1 VDPAAAEQV
10 GEMVDPLLPGM
21 RVERPDHW
29 ASDTSGRL
37 WCTWDGQPPRA
48 ALFDGQRWT
57 VLSGWDVGGERE
69 VPVGRLQIELRAKGA
84 MLFLDFR
91 GRAYL
96 HDEAGW
102 AVAAGVPE
110 LIRQHPE
117 RVQKVAGEAPLEMS
131 GIQLLRDAKGRVWWT
146 FGSSAGVVEGQKAH
160 IWGPAD
166 LGIKPR
172 DGKWLGLCVIAPLG
186 ETGRMVV
193 GYTGAGAAVVDLVD
207 GKVVRVADAPVLA
220 PAQGKRR
227 EDRFVH
233 RCTQIDT
240 DWKAER
246 GRLSKRGSEDQ
257 VGEDSAA
264 QSRSALVLVALLG
277 FNPSCPSWISSVRI
291 CVNLWTVLFQR
302 ASDAHAEGAPFLD
315 DAPLADAPVLAPAQG
330 KRREDRFVHRCTQ
343 IDTDWK
349 AERGRL
355 SKRGSE
361 DQVGEDSAA
370 QSRSALVLVALLGF
384 NPSCPSWISSV
395 RICVNLWTVLFQR
408 ASDAHAEGAPFL
420 DDTPLAEAPDGT
432 VWAFALVGLAR
443 LRVEGDRIVVAE
455 EFPVPV
461 GGRGESRIRPSLGEH
476 KVRPYSCPPPPR
488 APACNDPGGMVLMR
502 YATTAL
508 VGAGPRACPSRG
520 TAHCPGS
527 TEGGHRDPPLRC
539 VDFVR
544 ELR

>member
-1 VDPAAAEQV
+1 
-10 GEMVDPLLPGM
+10 MVDPLLPGM

-315 DAPLADAPVLAPAQG
+315 DAPLA
-330 KRREDRFVHRCTQ
+330 
-343 IDTDWK
+343 
-349 AERGRL
+349 
-355 SKRGSE
+355 
-361 DQVGEDSAA
+361 
-370 QSRSALVLVALLGF
+370 
-384 NPSCPSWISSV
+384 
-395 RICVNLWTVLFQR
+395 
-408 ASDAHAEGAPFL
+408 
-420 DDTPLAEAPDGT
+420 EAPDGT